1 MPSCPT
7 CGNERAEVLLLDTV
21 LSGAAREQRFC
32 YSCTPEAFHNLAG
45 YAPRMLARMDL
56 PEEVRR
62 AALAAHRY
70 VQDRSQSY
78 PLAER
83 LADLVGPIDGETY

>member
-1 MPSCPT
+1 MICT
-7 CGNERAEVLLLDTV
+7 NCGGETDVLLIDAMLT
-21 LSGAAREQRFC
+21 GAAREQKRWCFQC
-32 YSCTPEAFHNLAG
+32 KPEARHEFAG

-62 AALAAHRY
+62 AALAARRY
-70 VQDRSQSY
+70 VVDRSQSY

-83 LADLVGPIDGETY
+83 LIDLAGPIIGGSN